1 MPTMPAF
8 RNPSGF
14 RRRSQNVR
22 TLRYRSK
29 LGTTII
35 DRRGLAIGRARGRA
49 GAANVRTGDFQGRPE
64 IKFADA
70 ELAAEAFTAAWV
82 AKNPAGTGMTDS
94 ISVPVVGTGEE
105 NRDGRVYYI
114 HSIHVHGKIQLPG
127 TESDAAPQGGPT
139 YARLCL
145 VWDTQTNA
153 AEITATD
160 VMDAGGTDDTMS
172 FRNLQNSS
180 RFIVLKDKT
189 FVLRPAQ
196 GNEGAVNV
204 FYKAFNDVRFK
215 WNKSFKKPIKVRCVG
230 TTADV
235 ASVSDNSLSII
246 GIANNTNITLEYQSR
261 LRFTG

>member
-1 MPTMPAF
+1 MPPTGRQF
-8 RNPSGF
+8 RDTRA
-14 RRRSQNVR
+14 RRPVR
-22 TLRYRSK
+22 TLRFTTAR
-29 LGTTII
+29 GTRVI
-35 DRRGLAIGRARGRA
+35 DRRGLAIGAARRQLFG
-49 GAANVRTGDFQGRPE
+49 NQRTGGFAGRPE

-70 ELAAEAFTAAWV
+70 QLAAEAFTTAWA
-82 AKNPAGTGMTDS
+82 AKNPTGTGMTDS

-114 HSIHVHGKIQLPG
+114 HSIHVHGKINLPA
-127 TESDAAPQGGPT
+127 TESDAAPQGGPI
-139 YARLCL
+139 YARVCL
-145 VWDTQTNA
+145 IWDTQTNA

-160 VMDAGGTDDTMS
+160 VMDAGGADDILA

-189 FVLRPAQ
+189 FRLVPNA
-196 GNEGAVNV
+196 GNEGSINL
-204 FYKAFNDVRFK
+204 FYKPFSEIRFK

-235 ASVSDNSLSII
+235 ASVSDNSFSII
-246 GIANNTNITLEYQSR
+246 GLANNTNMTLEYQSR